1 MTSGLAYQLL
11 GKTLKQR
18 NKNETKSEGK
28 HDQTSILR
36 LVFSYLNRV
45 AEEYE
50 CYSFI
55 TFSVMKINAGFYPL
69 ILSHRLLF

>member
-36 LVFSYLNRV
+36 LVLVILIMLIRV

-69 ILSHRLLF
+69 ILTR